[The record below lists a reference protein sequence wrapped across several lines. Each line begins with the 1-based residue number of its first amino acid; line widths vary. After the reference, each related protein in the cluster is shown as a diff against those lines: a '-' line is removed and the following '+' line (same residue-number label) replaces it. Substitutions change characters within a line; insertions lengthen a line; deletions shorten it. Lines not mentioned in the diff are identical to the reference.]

1 MTKTKLSLA
10 VFSAIIGISPM
21 VATAEETKGEG
32 FVEGSS
38 LNILNRNFYMNR
50 DFRDGQSSS
59 TGNGYS
65 EAWAHGVMVNF
76 ESGFTEGT
84 VGVGIDAFAMLGIK
98 LDTGDGRFG
107 PGGSINLLP
116 VNSDGEA
123 EDEYSKL
130 GGAVKAQLFDTVI
143 KAGDVFP
150 MTPVL
155 HYGDSRLLPETFKGV
170 TVVNNSVDG
179 LTLQGGRVHAMSQ
192 PQQSGMSEDFA
203 TFYAGGVDA
212 PWAAYFGG
220 DYTLNDNLA
229 FSLYTSRL
237 EDAWNQHYAGMSWS
251 HPLSESVSL
260 FGGLNYY
267 KAVDQGQKLLGEFDN
282 DIYSGKVGVKFG
294 AHSLALS
301 HQRNNGDDDF
311 DYLRQS
317 DSIFLDN
324 SIQYSDFNS
333 PNERSWMLRYD
344 LDMATF
350 GVPGLSFM
358 TRYAFGTDADYS
370 DANNVYMRRD
380 ENGNPLTDQKRWERN
395 IEAKYVVQ
403 SGSLKD
409 MSFRVRQMTTRATDY
424 ESDLDEVR
432 LIVEYPL
439 EVL

>member
-1 MTKTKLSLA
+1 MSKTKLSLA

-84 VGVGIDAFAMLGIK
+84 VGLGIDAFAMLGIK

-116 VNSDGEA
+116 VNSDEEA

-155 HYGDSRLLPETFKGV
+155 HYGDSRLLPESFKGV

-192 PQQSGMSEDFA
+192 PQQSGMSEDFLLRMA
-203 TFYAGGVDA
+203 IAGVQVNLVLMALNLLPILPLD
-212 PWAAYFGG
+212 GG
-220 DYTLNDNLA
+220 RIVM
-229 FSLYTSRL
+229 SLLPDRW
-237 EDAWNQHYAGMSWS
+237 AWNYARIEPYGILIVVVLLASGLLWALME
-251 HPLSESVSL
+251 PIMALGRGIVSL
-260 FGGLNYY
+260 FL
-267 KAVDQGQKLLGEFDN
+267 
-282 DIYSGKVGVKFG
+282 
-294 AHSLALS
+294 
-301 HQRNNGDDDF
+301 
-311 DYLRQS
+311 
-317 DSIFLDN
+317 
-324 SIQYSDFNS
+324 
-333 PNERSWMLRYD
+333 
-344 LDMATF
+344 
-350 GVPGLSFM
+350 
-358 TRYAFGTDADYS
+358 
-370 DANNVYMRRD
+370 
-380 ENGNPLTDQKRWERN
+380 
-395 IEAKYVVQ
+395 
-403 SGSLKD
+403 
-409 MSFRVRQMTTRATDY
+409 
-424 ESDLDEVR
+424 
-432 LIVEYPL
+432 
-439 EVL
+439 